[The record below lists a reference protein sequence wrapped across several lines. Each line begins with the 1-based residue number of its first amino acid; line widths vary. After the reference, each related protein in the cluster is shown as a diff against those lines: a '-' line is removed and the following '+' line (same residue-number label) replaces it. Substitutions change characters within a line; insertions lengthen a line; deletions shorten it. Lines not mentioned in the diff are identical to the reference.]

1 MLGLRDPLGPCLEP
15 TDPQHAR
22 SGVMGLDKVA
32 QHGVGDHP
40 KLGSPGIVIYCHI
53 LFSAF
58 FWILMDLV
66 EVQPIASDSH
76 PKHLPVA
83 HAKRHQKTT
92 RLDETGPRPAGC

>member
-58 FWILMDLV
+58 FLDFDGFGGG
-66 EVQPIASDSH
+66 P
-76 PKHLPVA
+76 A
-83 HAKRHQKTT
+83 HSLR
-92 RLDETGPRPAGC
+92 